1 MVALAGA
8 RLLSVL
14 AVFLAGVVAAR
25 LLSTDAVGVAGVGLT
40 VGWAVAIVANG
51 GLNISAIYFLG
62 KRPEQRV
69 RLVGLVLGLALL
81 SFLVAILVTAG
92 LAPLLGVLVLDGQR
106 PLLFVV
112 SAAVSVGT
120 VAHEVAGA
128 LLLGLSRRGSYVL
141 ADLLRSSVTLAGTAL
156 VLGFLLRSAE
166 GYVLASAFGLVVP
179 AMVSLVLVRR
189 TVGTLRPGY
198 DRRFGAEALR
208 MGLAG
213 QAGNVLTFMNVRVD
227 QLLVP
232 ALAGLHAGGV
242 YFIAA
247 RVADAV
253 GQVSTAASSML
264 FPHVAAQSEE
274 RDTTTT
280 ERTTRL
286 TLLATSAMAVALGV
300 LAPVGL
306 PLLFGADYAAG
317 VPALLLLLVA
327 MLPLALTRVLAAD
340 LKGRGRPGLVSIGTG
355 VGVLLVLGLDLVLI
369 PAYGIEGAAM
379 AAVVAQLSTTLV
391 LLVCYR
397 RITGGRI
404 GALLPRPSD
413 IGDVV
418 ALVRGR
424 LSGVST

>member
-14 AVFLAGVVAAR
+14 AVFGASVIAAR
-25 LLSTDAVGVAGVGLT
+25 LLPTDAVGVAGVGLT

-62 KRPEQRV
+62 KRPEQRTQ
-69 RLVGLVLGLALL
+69 LVGRVLGLAVG
-81 SFLVAILVTAG
+81 SFVVALLVTAV
-92 LAPLLGVLVLDGQR
+92 LAPILGVLVLDGQR
-106 PLLFVV
+106 PLLFAV
-112 SAAVSVGT
+112 SAALSVGT

-128 LLLGLSRRGSYVL
+128 LLLGLSRRGAYVL
-141 ADLLRSSVTLAGTAL
+141 ADLLRSIVTLLSTGLLLA
-156 VLGFLLRSAE
+156 VFLRSAE
-166 GYVLASAFGLVVP
+166 GYVLASGFGVVLPAVVSLLVV
-179 AMVSLVLVRR
+179 RR
-189 TVGTLRPGY
+189 AVGSLRPSY
-198 DRRFGAEALR
+198 HREFTSEALR

-242 YFIAA
+242 YFIVA

-264 FPHVAAQSEE
+264 FPHVAAQQDE
-274 RDTTTT
+274 RDTATT

-286 TLLATSAMAVALGV
+286 TLVATLGMAAALAV

-306 PLLFGADYAAG
+306 PLLFGAEYRAG

-327 MLPLALTRVLAAD
+327 MLPVALSRVLAAD
-340 LKGRGRPGLVSIGTG
+340 LKGRGRPGLVSVGTG
-355 VGVLLVLGLDLVLI
+355 IGVVLVLALDLVLI
-369 PAYGIEGAAM
+369 PAYGIEGAAL
-379 AAVVAQLSTTLV
+379 AAVIAQLATMVV
-391 LLVCYR
+391 LLTCYR
-397 RITGGRI
+397 RLTGGSVV
-404 GALLPRPSD
+404 ALLPRLSD
-413 IGDVV
+413 LGAVLG
-418 ALVRGR
+418 LVRGR
-424 LSGVST
+424 LTGVSG